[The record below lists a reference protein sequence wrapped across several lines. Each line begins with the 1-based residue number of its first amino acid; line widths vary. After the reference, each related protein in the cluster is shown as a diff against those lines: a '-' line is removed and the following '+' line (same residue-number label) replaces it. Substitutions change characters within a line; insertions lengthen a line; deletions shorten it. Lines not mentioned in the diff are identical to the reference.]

1 MYESVLRRELVSK
14 NDFEEALRM
23 SGIDSMANVR
33 LALLEIDGHISM
45 VSMDDNK
52 PRRAK
57 LK

>member
-1 MYESVLRRELVSK
+1 MLRRELVSK